1 MQSLAGCSYWPLTV
15 CSAWLGT
22 GEILAMDELG
32 LRCTLLSL
40 RNVRDT
46 TAVTEILGLQE
57 RAGQKLDLRNP
68 NPAFSALKLFQFGKM
83 LRLSMPQFPQMEL
96 EIIPA
101 ATHSVLE
108 ILYIYQ
114 FPSDKVLVC
123 G

>member
-1 MQSLAGCSYWPLTV
+1 
-15 CSAWLGT
+15 
-22 GEILAMDELG
+22 MDELG
-32 LRCTLLSL
+32 LQFTLLSL

-46 TAVTEILGLQE
+46 TAVTETLGLQE
-57 RAGQKLDLRNP
+57 RAGRKLDLRNP
-68 NPAFSALKLFQFGKM
+68 NPAFSALKLFQFGEM
-83 LRLSMPQFPQMEL
+83 LCLSVPQFPQMEL

-101 ATHSVLE
+101 ATCSVLE